1 MIKQNEKIRPVEA
14 LSQGRWHSL
23 SSWLRNLL
31 YGLVLGLCGVLI
43 ATSCKTIYLPSSSST
58 ETHIK
63 DSTVWNIK
71 DSIRIIE
78 RSRYK
83 DYGGLLDTLRVK
95 GNRSSSKS
103 WVDTTRNVLNTEL
116 VEEPIEE
123 KTRIVYK
130 DRIQYRDSIQYV
142 EKPIEIPIETEVKVY
157 PRWMII
163 LSLLGIA
170 STLVLGFQVYLKIKK
185 KRMC

>member
-142 EKPIEIPIETEVKVY
+142 EKPVPVDRVEYKTPTWSWY
-157 PRWMII
+157 
-163 LSLLGIA
+163 SLIFNIVGLLLIGFGI
-170 STLVLGFQVYLKIKK
+170 YLKIKK

>member
-1 MIKQNEKIRPVEA
+1 MKRLLLKI
-14 LSQGRWHSL
+14 
-23 SSWLRNLL
+23 
-31 YGLVLGLCGVLI
+31 GVLLCLLLP
-43 ATSCKTIYLPSSSST
+43 SCKTTYLPSSSST

-130 DRIQYRDSIQYV
+130 DRLEYRDSIQVKKEYYPLEVPV
-142 EKPIEIPIETEVKVY
+142 EKKVY
-157 PRWMII
+157 PKWMIV
-163 LSLLGIA
+163 LSLLGVLN
-170 STLVLGFQVYLKIKK
+170 TCLLGFIGYLKIKK
-185 KRMC
+185 KTLKV